1 MAMDFSIPDDVALL
15 RDAVRDFVYKEA
27 IPLENQ
33 IETEDRVPE
42 TLLEKMRDMGLFGI
56 TIPVEYGGIGI
67 GPFGYSFINEEI
79 GKAHG
84 AIRALIGISNGI
96 GSKALVLY
104 GTAEQKQYYLP
115 KLARGEFIAS
125 LAISE
130 PGAGSD
136 VAAIKTR
143 AIRDGDHYVL
153 NGTKHFITNAP
164 YADVIT
170 VLAVTNMESPARER
184 MSVFLVGPDAPGF
197 RLGQVQE
204 TMGGRGYGRCEIVFE
219 DCRIPAVNLLGKE
232 GGGFQV
238 AMSCLEEGRISYA
251 AACVGLA
258 QRLLEMSTDYARQRV
273 QFGRP
278 IAEFQAIQFM
288 LAEMATSIYAARMMT
303 RDAAWKCERR
313 EKCAQEAS
321 MAKLFASEA
330 AGRVADSAVQIHGA
344 MGYSRD
350 YAVERLFREARL
362 FRIAEGTSEIQKI
375 VIAKNIL
382 Q

>member
-1 MAMDFSIPDDVALL
+1 MDFSTPDDLRLL
-15 RDAVRDFVYKEA
+15 RDTVRDFVYKEA
-27 IPLENQ
+27 IPLESQ
-33 IETEDRVPE
+33 IEAEDQVPE
-42 TLLEKMRDMGLFGI
+42 TLLEKMRNMGLFGI
-56 TIPVEYGGIGI
+56 TIPVEYGGVGI
-67 GPFGYSFINEEI
+67 GPLGYTLINEEI

-96 GSKALVLY
+96 GSKALVLF
-104 GTAEQKQYYLP
+104 GTDKQKLHYLP
-115 KLARGEFIAS
+115 KLARGEFIAA

-136 VAAIKTR
+136 VAAIKTS

-170 VLAVTNMESPARER
+170 VVAVTNKESPARER
-184 MSVFLVGPDAPGF
+184 MSVFLVEPDAPGF
-197 RLGQVQE
+197 SLGRIQE
-204 TMGGRGYGRCEIVFE
+204 TMGGRGYGRCEIIFK
-219 DCRIPAVNLLGKE
+219 DCRIPASNLLGKE
-232 GGGFQV
+232 GSGFQV

-258 QRLLEMSTDYARQRV
+258 QRLLEMSTDYAKQRI

-303 RDAAWKCERR
+303 RHAAWKCERR
-313 EKCAQEAS
+313 ERCAQEAS

-344 MGYSRD
+344 MGYARD

-382 Q
+382 R